1 MIVHVP
7 CILEHD
13 ILQQINKP
21 ERNMETYPLHERIK
35 IGKKQLGNRITYDRL
50 FSTDE
55 MQGIQKDRV
64 VIATVIP
71 RS

>member
-1 MIVHVP
+1 
-7 CILEHD
+7 
-13 ILQQINKP
+13 
-21 ERNMETYPLHERIK
+21 METYPLHERIK